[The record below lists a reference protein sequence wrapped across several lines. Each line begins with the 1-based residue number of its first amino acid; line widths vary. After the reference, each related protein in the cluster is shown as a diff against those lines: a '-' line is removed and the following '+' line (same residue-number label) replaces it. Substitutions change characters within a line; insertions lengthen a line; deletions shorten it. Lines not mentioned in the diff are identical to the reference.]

1 MIMSGFFRR
10 IPLLQNGKLGIFAR
24 VLQRQSLKTPS
35 QHC

>member
-10 IPLLQNGKLGIFAR
+10 IALLQNDKLGILAR
-24 VLQRQSLKTPS
+24 VLQRQALKTPS